1 MRDELYQILTAPR
14 DTDREIRDLTEQIYT
29 LMWITVPG
37 AIRYDTPK
45 VQTSPEDKMAF
56 MSAEVDELQRKL
68 VELCKRRRREE
79 GTIKELMRRCID
91 LDSKERQ
98 VLRLRYLYRESWD
111 KVARDLASTERWAY
125 TIHKSATC
133 KLEAFL
139 GL

>member
-79 GTIKELMRRCID
+79 DAIKGLINLCID
-91 LDSKERQ
+91 LDITERQ
-98 VLRLRYLYRESWD
+98 VIKWRYLHLQSW
-111 KVARDLASTERWAY
+111 ARIANELASTERWAY
-125 TIHKSATC
+125 TIHKSATS